1 MSGAGRSHD
10 RLEELIAADALDGLE
25 RDEALELERELA
37 AHGPDCEECRRLLVD
52 YAEVAGRMATAL
64 EPVPLSAAE
73 EDRLMQ
79 ALAAESGTGSG
90 PVGPAGASGAPPGD
104 RPRRPVL
111 TLHRGGRVGPRGSQ
125 PAARRAGSPS
135 GPSRRL
141 VAAVAVAAAVAV
153 LAGAVGYALAPRGS
167 PVQARFVAF
176 VSQPGVRIAP
186 FPNRGGQHLAVAFRP
201 GGGDAWVLGTN
212 LATPPD
218 GRVYELWYQPAPNAA
233 MRPAGTFVP
242 GDGRVLAEARVSRSF
257 DALAVSVEPE
267 GGSRQPTTAP
277 VFLTSVT

>member
-1 MSGAGRSHD
+1 VSGAERSHD
-10 RLEELIAADALDGLE
+10 RLEELIAADALGGLE

-52 YAEVAGRMATAL
+52 YAEVAGRLATAL
-64 EPVPLSAAE
+64 EPVPLSAAA
-73 EDRLMQ
+73 EDRLM
-79 ALAAESGTGSG
+79 AAVAAESGTGPG
-90 PVGPAGASGAPPGD
+90 PVGPGRPSGAD
-104 RPRRPVL
+104 RGAGLRSRAL
-111 TLHRGGRVGPRGSQ
+111 TLHRGGRVAPRGSGS
-125 PAARRAGSPS
+125 PARRTGLAPGR
-135 GPSRRL
+135 GRRL

-167 PVQARFVAF
+167 PAEARFVAF

-186 FPNRGGQHLAVAFRP
+186 FPNRDGQRLAVAFRP
-201 GGGDAWVLGTN
+201 GGGAAWVLGTN

-218 GRVYELWYQPAPNAA
+218 GRVYELWYRPGPSGA

-242 GDGRVLAEARVSRSF
+242 GDGRVLAEARVGASF

-277 VFLTSVT
+277 VFLTTVT